1 MARTTTKCVDF
12 QTLRSRGPSA
22 AVVVKLMMACNDLTL
37 ADQALADWR
46 KEQRLSRASKQP
58 GACVYFVRTQISHLY
73 EGLKVIAEL
82 RQDPDL
88 LKIVEICDSHTQLC
102 FHELEQYVQA
112 GPKKQRF
119 DKLAGRIRHNLG
131 FHYDESGKLIM
142 KAILDRAARP
152 DARVSLITRN
162 RFRQKGRRRV
172 RR

>member
-1 MARTTTKCVDF
+1 
-12 QTLRSRGPSA
+12 
-22 AVVVKLMMACNDLTL
+22 
-37 ADQALADWR
+37 
-46 KEQRLSRASKQP
+46 
-58 GACVYFVRTQISHLY
+58 VYFVRTQISHLY

-152 DARVSLITRN
+152 DARVSLITRGDN
-162 RFRQKGRRRV
+162 INLWHSKVADDVVDSIVV
-172 RR
+172 RYIWDIPRGADLRLHADAIADEVHKILCQFLDFSGEFIWKYL